1 MAAAKHPV
9 TAHIPGGDPAT
20 AMFRCADC
28 SFFSRN
34 NPNRHEPNPVHG
46 RCEKAREMRGTL
58 TVPPIL
64 MGTTACKYFQM
75 RREPIREAAL
85 SPAS

>member
-1 MAAAKHPV
+1 MASNKFPV
-9 TAHIPGGDPAT
+9 TAHIPGADPST

-28 SFFSRN
+28 SFFFRN
-34 NPNRHEPNPVHG
+34 KPNRHEPNPVHG
-46 RCEKAREMRGTL
+46 RCEKARELRRTL

-75 RREPIREAAL
+75 RPEPVREAAP
-85 SPAS
+85 SPAP